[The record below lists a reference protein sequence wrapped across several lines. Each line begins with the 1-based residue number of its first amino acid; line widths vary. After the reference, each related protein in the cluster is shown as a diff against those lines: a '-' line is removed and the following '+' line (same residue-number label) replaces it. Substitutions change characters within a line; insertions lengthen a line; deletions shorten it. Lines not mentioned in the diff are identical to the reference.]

1 MSQSAESGMN
11 MSVVAETAAFI
22 ENEHGLSL
30 VTTNG
35 KTYKCERVIDIN
47 NLEVSDELG
56 KYLFERL
63 PTSV

>member
-1 MSQSAESGMN
+1 